1 MKYRVDVKLTGYM
14 TVEVEAKSIEEAEEK
29 ATEVFADKYFISPIG
44 HLQSKKTEANCVSEE
59 SNE

>member
-29 ATEVFADKYFISPIG
+29 ATEVFADKYFRFPIG
-44 HLQSKKTEANCVSEE
+44 HLQAKKTEANCISEDW
-59 SNE
+59 